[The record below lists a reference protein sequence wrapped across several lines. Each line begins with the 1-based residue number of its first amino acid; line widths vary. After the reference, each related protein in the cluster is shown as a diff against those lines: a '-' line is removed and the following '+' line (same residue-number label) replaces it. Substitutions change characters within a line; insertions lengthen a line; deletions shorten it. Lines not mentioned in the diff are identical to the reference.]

1 MFCTESLAFLYSF
14 FIVITVI
21 IYFVKTIKKLDRA
34 TKYTILICIGLV
46 IFNVIFGFV
55 LSRVAINALR
65 TQINERMLDI
75 SNTAAAMLNGD
86 ELARIQ
92 ADDYG
97 SPEYENVMKTLTYFQ
112 DNIELSYIYCII
124 QVSEKEFVFGVD
136 PTIEDPGEF
145 GSPIVYTDA
154 LYNASKGTAGVDE
167 IPYADEWGEFYSSY
181 SPVFDSKG
189 NVAGIVAADFSADWY
204 HQRIRQL
211 FYIIVA
217 FISAAL
223 IVSIFMAISIA
234 RQYNKFFIALVDKM
248 NDLSNGIQ
256 TLVKE
261 VDSGEDDFGY
271 FALSDMESDKSVKD
285 SVKLLEEKIVIMQ
298 MRLTNQIEVIRSHA
312 YIDGLTGVNNRNS
325 YMEYLQILEGK
336 IISDPGLVFTV
347 IVFDINQLK
356 MINDDFGHDQGDKLI
371 IEVAKE
377 ILQVFGGNR
386 IYRVGGDEF
395 VAILDDPDPTE
406 KIYQVKE
413 LLAKKNAQLP
423 ILDDSNFEVG
433 ISIGFATYDP
443 EIDRTYSDVFHRAD
457 NAMYADK
464 REFYKTHE
472 DRRMKRN

>member
-1 MFCTESLAFLYSF
+1 M
-14 FIVITVI
+14 
-21 IYFVKTIKKLDRA
+21 KKLDRA

-46 IFNVIFGFV
+46 IFNVIFGFA
-55 LSRVAINALR
+55 LSRVAIKSLR

-86 ELARIQ
+86 ELAKIT

-97 SPEYENVMKTLTYFQ
+97 SPEYNSVMKTLTYFQ

-223 IVSIFMAISIA
+223 IVSIFLAVTIA
-234 RQYNKFFIALVDKM
+234 GQYNKLFIALVDKM
-248 NDLSNGIQ
+248 NDISNGIE
-256 TLVKE
+256 TLLKE
-261 VDSGEDDFGY
+261 VDSSEDDFGY
-271 FALSDMESDKSVKD
+271 FALSDMDSDKSVND

-312 YIDGLTGVNNRNS
+312 YIDVLTGVNNRNS
-325 YMEYLQILEGK
+325 YMEYMQILEDK
-336 IISDPGLVFTV
+336 IISDPELVFSV

-371 IEVAKE
+371 IEVSKV

-413 LLAKKNAQLP
+413 LLAKK
-423 ILDDSNFEVG
+423 
-433 ISIGFATYDP
+433 ISIGYATYDP
-443 EIDRTYSDVFHRAD
+443 KIDRTYSDVFHRAD
-457 NAMYADK
+457 NAMYVDK

>member
-1 MFCTESLAFLYSF
+1 M
-14 FIVITVI
+14 
-21 IYFVKTIKKLDRA
+21 KTIKKLDRA

-46 IFNVIFGFV
+46 LFNVIFGFV

-189 NVAGIVAADFSADWY
+189 NVAGIVAVDFSADWY

-211 FYIIVA
+211 FYIIVT
-217 FISAAL
+217 FISVAL

-234 RQYNKFFIALVDKM
+234 GQYNKFFIALVDKM

-325 YMEYLQILEGK
+325 YMEYLQILEDK

-413 LLAKKNAQLP
+413 LLAKKNTQLP

-472 DRRMKRN
+472 DRRMKKN